1 LVPDHFFNGVL
12 PEDIFYR
19 DDGAQAMERLKSIYL
34 LASIVLAAVLA
45 AVPAMGQ
52 QAAPHD
58 PLAGTVAVVG
68 DVGNCNTYPVPTG
81 TTLTV
86 RQAVINAGLLSESVN
101 VTVIRKAQDRPQW
114 TQPVSATSTDN
125 GEPVER
131 GDVLVV
137 QAMSPL
143 TAAVRKN
150 AALRSNSGVVV
161 VSLEQDGIVIGDVL
175 EQTNNPPPTDGQLRV
190 ICRFPGQTPISK
202 AELYHPIAHGDVIS
216 ISRNNRTVPK
226 GFGSMSPTVSEWKSG
241 GAAAARDPFMPDT
254 VPLSNSTLTGSPSI
268 FQSSQLPT
276 TQEPL
281 MILPVQDG
289 ESPKADNLVSDL
301 NGKALTDF
309 VPAISISQSEDVADA
324 GAADNRTG
332 SDSESMSVAP
342 IAPPEIQLEAV
353 TNPLETA
360 FNPWNLVF
368 IGGLLLAGTLILAGT
383 LKPEPDDNT
392 EFSST
397 SSSTTTSDAMH
408 VGSAAASRRMW
419 TESPR
424 PGNVAM
430 PLSKTSETLAKNEP
444 EIRVRAGVRAA
455 KALVAGHEWFSG
467 DWHGQVVSSAVPSQG
482 ETLVALPGNERSE
495 PVSEVLS
502 VKTLSADEQSF
513 SDFED
518 LLQNR
523 LPIDLCEVQF
533 PLRAALFG
541 KPKGPRRL
549 RIDAAHAAIPA
560 PHMNLSSVKRRELPP
575 VAANVAAGQ
584 SAVAH
589 MQPVAES
596 SGSLDR
602 ALHFM
607 QERTES

>member
-1 LVPDHFFNGVL
+1 
-12 PEDIFYR
+12 
-19 DDGAQAMERLKSIYL
+19 
-34 LASIVLAAVLA
+34 
-45 AVPAMGQ
+45 
-52 QAAPHD
+52 
-58 PLAGTVAVVG
+58 
-68 DVGNCNTYPVPTG
+68 
-81 TTLTV
+81 
-86 RQAVINAGLLSESVN
+86 
-101 VTVIRKAQDRPQW
+101 
-114 TQPVSATSTDN
+114 
-125 GEPVER
+125 
-131 GDVLVV
+131 
-137 QAMSPL
+137 
-143 TAAVRKN
+143 
-150 AALRSNSGVVV
+150 
-161 VSLEQDGIVIGDVL
+161 
-175 EQTNNPPPTDGQLRV
+175 
-190 ICRFPGQTPISK
+190 
-202 AELYHPIAHGDVIS
+202 
-216 ISRNNRTVPK
+216 
-226 GFGSMSPTVSEWKSG
+226 
-241 GAAAARDPFMPDT
+241 
-254 VPLSNSTLTGSPSI
+254 
-268 FQSSQLPT
+268 
-276 TQEPL
+276 